1 MLHHQE
7 GPRSRI
13 PSSGRSLMYCRKTVG
28 PWTEPWETPALTL
41 YSCEDF
47 WSGTAQGHKAKF
59 LTWNSIRPKFAKKV
73 SIPNPIKSLGYIK
86 CQSSSGPRPIK
97 SLFNSIR
104 YNCQKI
110 CSWLRRPK
118 TKLEIK
124 KKRRDFSRWS
134 TTVLF
139 PSLLF
144 TLKERLKNI
153 TN

>member
-1 MLHHQE
+1 
-7 GPRSRI
+7 
-13 PSSGRSLMYCRKTVG
+13 MYCRKTVS

-47 WSGTAQGHKAKF
+47 WSGTTQGHRAKF
-59 LTWNSIRPKFAKKV
+59 LTWNSIRLKFAKKA

-86 CQSSSGPRPIK
+86 CQSSSGPRPVK

-124 KKRRDFSRWS
+124 KKD
-134 TTVLF
+134 VI
-139 PSLLF
+139 SLGDQQPYYFQVYYLH
-144 TLKERLKNI
+144 LKND
-153 TN
+153 